1 LAQTALTADT
11 ASYVEIAQSASNA
24 EKVTVTNVTTSMG
37 GPWYPMFTSTSNG
50 VNAIVSVD
58 TNQYIYTPTTNTLT
72 VTASQAISASYAPPS
87 NPFPYT
93 GSAEILGT
101 LGVTGST
108 TITDLS
114 DTAKTKISA
123 DYIAMYNPSATFDI
137 WLSGSGNNETT
148 VYSGGPADLTIHSD
162 QKLRI
167 NATSTEITGSVNITG
182 SINST
187 GSIALGKPDAFGNR
201 NVNLFYN
208 GIYENLYLGAGNG
221 GTFKLNKLTL
231 DGQSGISTLS
241 AENIINIL
249 AKSTNITG
257 STNVTGSF
265 AVSGSLSSGEGTVIL
280 PGLVPNSYADDT
292 AAAAAGIPI
301 GGLYRNGSVIQIR
314 LV

>member
-1 LAQTALTADT
+1 MPLTLRLVKGAELTYAELDGNFLFITASFLPTSSFIAFINSYNTGSFQGTLDGNATSADTASYVDFAQTALTADT

-187 GSIALGKPDAFGNR
+187 GSIALGDR
-201 NVNLFYN
+201 
-208 GIYENLYLGAGNG
+208 
-221 GTFKLNKLTL
+221 
-231 DGQSGISTLS
+231 
-241 AENIINIL
+241 
-249 AKSTNITG
+249 KS
-257 STNVTGSF
+257 V
-265 AVSGSLSSGEGTVIL
+265 V
-280 PGLVPNSYADDT
+280 
-292 AAAAAGIPI
+292 
-301 GGLYRNGSVIQIR
+301 
-314 LV
+314 